1 MVRRRTLE
9 VVECGARRHL
19 MKIYTLGIDLGKTV
33 FHLVGL
39 DASGQ
44 VVVRKRCSRTQ
55 LLAFTANLQVGLIGM
70 EACGGAHFLGRALRA
85 QGHEVKLIPAQFV
98 KPFVKS
104 NKNDFIDAEAIAEA
118 VDRENMRVVPIKTDD
133 QLDLQALHR
142 VRDRLMARRTSLIN
156 QIRAFLLERG
166 IVFAKSPIRLREALP
181 EVLENVNENLTPR
194 MRNLVAMLW
203 SEWKDLELQIVQMN
217 DEVERIASS
226 EAACRRLRQIP
237 GIGPLVATAIVA
249 SIGNG
254 AAFRKGREF
263 AAWLGLL
270 PNQHSTGGKVRL
282 YGISKR
288 GNSYLRKILIHGA
301 RAVVLRSKRDRI
313 AMGAWMSSLE
323 TRAPRNVLIVA
334 TAHKLARIAWAVLST
349 GQDYRAVPE
358 ALTV

>member
-1 MVRRRTLE
+1 MQIRSV
-9 VVECGARRHL
+9 
-19 MKIYTLGIDLGKTV
+19 GIDLGKTI
-33 FHLVGL
+33 FHLVALGDNGKVL
-39 DASGQ
+39 LKKKFSQ
-44 VVVRKRCSRTQ
+44 KQ
-55 LLAFTANLQVGLIGM
+55 LIAFTANMQTSLIGM
-70 EACGGAHFLGRALRA
+70 EACSGSHYLGRALRE
-85 QGHEVKLIPAQFV
+85 QGHDVKLIPAQFV

-118 VDRENMRVVPIKTDD
+118 VDRENMRFVPIKTDD

-142 VRDRLMARRTSLIN
+142 VRDRLMARRTALIN

-217 DEVERIASS
+217 DEVERIAASD
-226 EAACRRLRQIP
+226 AACRRLRQIP

-263 AAWLGLL
+263 AAWMGLL
-270 PNQHSTGGKVRL
+270 PKQHSTGGKARL

-301 RAVVLRSKRDRI
+301 RAVVLRSKRDQI
-313 AMGAWMSSLE
+313 AMGAWMTALE

-334 TAHKLARIAWAVLST
+334 TAHKLARIAWAVLAT

>member
-1 MVRRRTLE
+1 MQIRSV
-9 VVECGARRHL
+9 
-19 MKIYTLGIDLGKTV
+19 GIDLGKTT
-33 FHLVGL
+33 FHLVALGDNGKVL
-39 DASGQ
+39 L
-44 VVVRKRCSRTQ
+44 KKKFTQ
-55 LLAFTANLQVGLIGM
+55 KQLIAFTANMQTCLIGM
-70 EACGGAHFLGRALRA
+70 EACSGSHFLGRALRE
-85 QGHEVKLIPAQFV
+85 QGHDVKLIPAQFV

-118 VDRENMRVVPIKTDD
+118 VDRENMRFVPIKTDD

-166 IVFAKSPIRLREALP
+166 IVFAKSPIRLKEALP
-181 EVLENVNENLTPR
+181 EVLENANENLTPR

-226 EAACRRLRQIP
+226 DAACRRLRQIP

-323 TRAPRNVLIVA
+323 TRVPRNVLIVA
-334 TAHKLARIAWAVLST
+334 TAHKLARIAWAVLSS

>member
-1 MVRRRTLE
+1 MQIRSV
-9 VVECGARRHL
+9 
-19 MKIYTLGIDLGKTV
+19 GIDLGKTT
-33 FHLVGL
+33 FHLVALGDNGKVL
-39 DASGQ
+39 L
-44 VVVRKRCSRTQ
+44 RKKFTQ
-55 LLAFTANLQVGLIGM
+55 KQLITFTANMQTCLIGM
-70 EACGGAHFLGRALRA
+70 EACSGSHFLGRALRE
-85 QGHEVKLIPAQFV
+85 QGHDVKLIPAQFV

-118 VDRENMRVVPIKTDD
+118 VDRENMRFVPIKTDD
-133 QLDLQALHR
+133 QFDLQALHR
-142 VRDRLMARRTSLIN
+142 VRDRLMARRTALIN

-226 EAACRRLRQIP
+226 DEACRRLRQIP

-263 AAWLGLL
+263 AAWMGLL
-270 PNQHSTGGKVRL
+270 PKQHLTGSKARL

-288 GNSYLRKILIHGA
+288 GNCYLRKILIHGA

-313 AMGAWMSSLE
+313 AMGAWMTSLE

-334 TAHKLARIAWAVLST
+334 TAHKLAWIAWAVLST

>member
-1 MVRRRTLE
+1 MQIRSV
-9 VVECGARRHL
+9 
-19 MKIYTLGIDLGKTV
+19 GIDL
-33 FHLVGL
+33 
-39 DASGQ
+39 
-44 VVVRKRCSRTQ
+44 
-55 LLAFTANLQVGLIGM
+55 
-70 EACGGAHFLGRALRA
+70 AHTTFL
-85 QGHEVKLIPAQFV
+85 
-98 KPFVKS
+98 
-104 NKNDFIDAEAIAEA
+104 
-118 VDRENMRVVPIKTDD
+118 
-133 QLDLQALHR
+133 
-142 VRDRLMARRTSLIN
+142 
-156 QIRAFLLERG
+156 
-166 IVFAKSPIRLREALP
+166 VFAKSTNRLSEALP

-203 SEWKDLELQIVQMN
+203 SEWKGLELQIVQMN

-226 EAACRRLRQIP
+226 DAACRRLRQIP

-263 AAWLGLL
+263 AAWMGLL
-270 PNQHSTGGKVRL
+270 PKQHSTGGKARL

-301 RAVVLRSKRDRI
+301 RAVVLPSKRDRI
-313 AMGAWMSSLE
+313 TMSAWLTSLD

-334 TAHKLARIAWAVLST
+334 TAHKLARIAWAVLSS